1 MRIDNKVVRLT
12 ADRHVV
18 DGQHLLPDLLET
30 LGIGIED
37 HAGARIDQ
45 HPPAAIVELEIAAAC
60 GVHIRNDLAVARGEV
75 IHQLL
80 HGGVEPLC
88 ILHRK
93 RHDHLL
99 QKLRGRGDGQ
109 LGDGV
114 LVLKRLDKS
123 EVFNKGMLVHAHLS
137 CEIGVVKHRGLA
149 LKRKSG
155 LGRRVADAVEAPHK
169 IEVPGRAA
177 ELTIGDDV
185 VTRRFLLG
193 DEIADGVVLHGL
205 ERRGVDPAALKVGA
219 RLLECRGA
227 QEAADVVVTERS
239 VGLIHALAP
248 LQLKFAL
255 IIRRRIGQ
263 VKWVLTDI
271 RRHPMQNS
279 SLAYRALLGCSTF
292 QQPIE

>member
-1 MRIDNKVVRLT
+1 MRVDNKVIRLT
-12 ADRHVV
+12 ADRHIV
-18 DGQHLLPDLLET
+18 DGQHLLLDLLET
-30 LGIGIED
+30 LGVGIED

-45 HPPAAIVELEIAAAC
+45 HPPAAIVELKVAAAD

-93 RHDHLL
+93 GHDHLL
-99 QKLRGRGDGQ
+99 QKLRGRGNGQ

-123 EVFNKGMLVHAHLS
+123 EVFDKGMLVHAHLS
-137 CEIGVVKHRGLA
+137 RKIGVVKHRGLA
-149 LKRKSG
+149 LERKSG
-155 LGRRVADAVEAPHK
+155 LGRCVADAVEAPHE

-193 DEIADGVVLHGL
+193 DEIADGVVLHGF
-205 ERRGVDPAALKVGA
+205 ERCGVDPAALKVGA

-263 VKWVLTDI
+263 VKWMLTDNT
-271 RRHPMQNS
+271 H
-279 SLAYRALLGCSTF
+279 GVHT
-292 QQPIE
+292 